1 MGVFFS
7 HKFQFFLGLRFRVLE
22 VIFHYCS
29 LLATYFHQAFF
40 RKTLF
45 FLEIFFRKLII
56 VMVDFQVSFFF
67 FFFPPLRF
75 YISCFIF
82 FIVFVFSIKG
92 DTSLQWSFCHVFIF
106 YFNVVVVLLSFHLH
120 LLQQCVL
127 FIAITKPKPFTI
139 TPFLHLLFLLQKCIC
154 FCVLVHSGHFANCSG

>member
-1 MGVFFS
+1 M
-7 HKFQFFLGLRFRVLE
+7 E

-40 RKTLF
+40 FAKHCF
-45 FLEIFFRKLII
+45 FLKYFLESLSSLWLISKL
-56 VMVDFQVSFFF
+56 VSFSFFF
-67 FFFPPLRF
+67 PLAF
-75 YISCFIF
+75 DISCFIF

-92 DTSLQWSFCHVFIF
+92 ETSLQWSFCHVFIF
-106 YFNVVVVLLSFHLH
+106 YFNAVVVLLSFHLH

-139 TPFLHLLFLLQKCIC
+139 TPFLPLLFLLQKCIC